1 MGAAALGAGPVVG
14 ALVDRIGARA
24 VIAASLVISAAGF
37 GSYALVHRPW
47 QAFAASAVAG
57 IGNGALQP
65 ASSRLLAALTD
76 RAARHSAF
84 AMQRVTNNLGIGLGG
99 LAGGLIATTE
109 HPTSY
114 TVLFLVDAATFVAC
128 LATLAFV
135 PSPPQLERG
144 SARAAGG
151 YRRVLRDRIFLGS
164 LVLDAFFVAAGF
176 AWLQDL
182 LPAFAKNHSGVT
194 EREIGLIFLANTL
207 VIVVCQLPIAKLLEG
222 RRRMA
227 AYAFEAALWATA
239 WLIVFAAGLW
249 LGPLGAG
256 LAFALAVSI
265 FGVGECFHGTVRGA
279 FLADL
284 ADPALLGRYLALA
297 AVSFQLGYSAGRA
310 GGGFLLAASPLGLWL
325 VGAGMCVAGGL
336 GALALERRI
345 PLELRRTPRRVPI
358 VEAAA

>member
-1 MGAAALGAGPVVG
+1 P
-14 ALVDRIGARA
+14 ARA
-24 VIAASLVISAAGF
+24 G
-37 GSYALVHRPW
+37 
-47 QAFAASAVAG
+47 AG
-57 IGNGALQP
+57 IGNAALRP

-76 RAARHSAF
+76 GAARHSAF

-144 SARAAGG
+144 SARGPGG
-151 YRRVLRDRIFLGS
+151 Y
-164 LVLDAFFVAAGF
+164 
-176 AWLQDL
+176 
-182 LPAFAKNHSGVT
+182 P
-194 EREIGLIFLANTL
+194 
-207 VIVVCQLPIAKLLEG
+207 
-222 RRRMA
+222 
-227 AYAFEAALWATA
+227 TA
-239 WLIVFAAGLW
+239 
-249 LGPLGAG
+249 
-256 LAFALAVSI
+256 
-265 FGVGECFHGTVRGA
+265 VRGA

-325 VGAGMCVAGGL
+325 VGAGMCVAGGV

-345 PLELRRTPRRVPI
+345 PQEIRRTPRRVPL
-358 VEAAA
+358 VEAA